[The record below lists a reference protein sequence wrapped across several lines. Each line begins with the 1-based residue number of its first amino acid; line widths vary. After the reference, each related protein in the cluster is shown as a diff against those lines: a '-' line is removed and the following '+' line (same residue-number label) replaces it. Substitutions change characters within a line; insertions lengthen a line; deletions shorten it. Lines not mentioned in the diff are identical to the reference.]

1 MLHFTKMG
9 LAHLLLLYYYK
20 TDLKLMK
27 RERIINAGKNYPF
40 VMIISPVF
48 NYEGGHK

>member
-9 LAHLLLLYYYK
+9 LAHLLLLYYYE

-27 RERIINAGKNYPF
+27 RERIISNGSHPF
-40 VMIISPVF
+40 LTMVSQVF
-48 NYEGGHK
+48 NYKGGNE